1 MTSISSR
8 ASEPAGR
15 GAEGEG
21 SLGSLGLFLGG
32 KTHEG
37 FYGEGPSGVTL
48 VRATF
53 GDEDF

>member
-1 MTSISSR
+1 MTSISSP

-48 VRATF
+48 VRAAF